1 MVPLFVKA
9 PHQSLAVVDSI
20 PSRTIDLLP
29 TLADHLGLELT
40 WEHDGR
46 SLLEIGREAAPL
58 IVQGRSGNAVTLT
71 DVEEGVA
78 QSSTYLHSLLG
89 DGQQSLNLYSLGVF
103 DSVLNTNTES
113 IPFGSSTLTASVDEI
128 WRVAHVSPKT
138 GLFVPGF
145 IHGQLSG
152 DVESESGVGIALNGR
167 VLSVVPVF
175 DVDADGAKFSAI
187 IPDEAFHTGFNQL
200 EVFEVS
206 GSPGSPILEAIDLP
220 GNVEFTMERAR
231 SGRVT
236 RLVGSDG
243 TTWPIEEESPISGNV
258 DEAAWFVTQ
267 IAGGEIKDLV
277 LNGWAIED
285 ERIRP
290 AESVVFFVDG
300 TFAGS
305 TLLDLE
311 RPDIEDSYAD
321 EDALMSGFVGRLSDL
336 NSAPGIEIQAFAL
349 SDGVAEELTITD
361 EVQADIAAG

>member
-1 MVPLFVKA
+1 
-9 PHQSLAVVDSI
+9 
-20 PSRTIDLLP
+20 
-29 TLADHLGLELT
+29 
-40 WEHDGR
+40 
-46 SLLEIGREAAPL
+46 
-58 IVQGRSGNAVTLT
+58 
-71 DVEEGVA
+71 
-78 QSSTYLHSLLG
+78 
-89 DGQQSLNLYSLGVF
+89 
-103 DSVLNTNTES
+103 
-113 IPFGSSTLTASVDEI
+113 
-128 WRVAHVSPKT
+128 
-138 GLFVPGF
+138 VPGF